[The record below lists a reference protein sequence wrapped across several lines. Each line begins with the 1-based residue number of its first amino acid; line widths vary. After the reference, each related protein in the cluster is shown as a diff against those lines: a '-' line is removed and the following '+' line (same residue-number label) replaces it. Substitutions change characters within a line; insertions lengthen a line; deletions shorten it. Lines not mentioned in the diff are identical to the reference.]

1 MKNTVLKF
9 KSENIGDIK
18 VRDYFSKNIRID
30 NITTIYPELAKYFKM
45 GNIVDNGT
53 AEGVTNELYSNVN
66 LWDLIL
72 LINNLDPLFG
82 MPYDIDALV
91 SAAEQKMERYL
102 ETHPKI
108 NISDRRKEE
117 IYEEFFEEIRDQ
129 NEKNRRFNLID
140 PKFLNN
146 VITKLRQEG
155 II

>member
-9 KSENIGDIK
+9 KSENIGDVK
-18 VRDYFSKNIRID
+18 VRDYFSKNVRID
-30 NITTIYPELAKYFKM
+30 NITTIYPELMKYFKM

-82 MPYDIDALV
+82 MPYDIDALT
-91 SAAEQKMERYL
+91 SAADRKMERYL
-102 ETHPKI
+102 EKNPKI
-108 NISDRRKEE
+108 NISEERESE
-117 IYEEFFEEIRDQ
+117 IYEEFFEEIREQ
-129 NEKNRRFNLID
+129 NEKNRAFNLID
-140 PKFLNN
+140 PKYLST